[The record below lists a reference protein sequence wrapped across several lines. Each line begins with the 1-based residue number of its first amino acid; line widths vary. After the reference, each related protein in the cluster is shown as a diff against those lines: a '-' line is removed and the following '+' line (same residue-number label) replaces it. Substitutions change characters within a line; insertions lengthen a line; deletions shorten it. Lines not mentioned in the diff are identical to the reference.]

1 MSIMLTFMKLKL
13 TRMTGKDKQ
22 NDIFQK
28 RKSFEIFSTEIYIG
42 EEWKFSIIHV
52 FY

>member
-1 MSIMLTFMKLKL
+1 MLTFMKLKL
-13 TRMTGKDKQ
+13 TKMTGKDKQ
-22 NDIFQK
+22 NDIFQE

-42 EEWKFSIIHV
+42 EEWELIIHV